1 MWGSRGSDPV
11 VILIL
16 ESLNPW
22 NPRNPRNPWNPW
34 KCRFSRVAGSYEDI
48 DEWGHVGEASLWPCH
63 DGAPPSY
70 PPPCLSFAY
79 KTIVWLPYHAI
90 PWLAYLPHTKPYY
103 TMQCL
108 PFAYKI
114 ILYHSMTIFAYHAI
128 PSFCIQNHTIPYNA
142 CLSHTIPYHAMT
154 FLSFTYKTI
163 PLPCQTMECMS
174 LLIEEHSMS
183 HHAIPC
189 HTKHRHAIPH
199 TMKCLSFVYHLSCSV
214 SSSSCNVLDK
224 N

>member
-16 ESLNPW
+16 ESLNSW

-79 KTIVWLPYHAI
+79 KTIVWLPYHG
-90 PWLAYLPHTKPYY
+90 LP
-103 TMQCL
+103 
-108 PFAYKI
+108 
-114 ILYHSMTIFAYHAI
+114 IFR
-128 PSFCIQNHTIPYNA
+128 IQNHTIPCNA
-142 CLSHTIPYHAMT
+142 CRLHTRSYYTIAWLSLHTMQSLPFAYKTIPYHTMPVFRIQYHT
-154 FLSFTYKTI
+154 MPWHSYLS
-163 PLPCQTMECMS
+163 
-174 LLIEEHSMS
+174 
-183 HHAIPC
+183 
-189 HTKHRHAIPH
+189 HTKPYHYHAKPWNA
-199 TMKCLSFVYHLSCSV
+199 CLC
-214 SSSSCNVLDK
+214 
-224 N
+224 